1 MNGSTRSGLLALAG
15 GYIIYLAWEMFQ
27 AMRNGTTS
35 IAPALNIV
43 FIVFFVL
50 AGSAV
55 LFYAYRVWR
64 KSKKEDAEETPPP
77 RPENDNSLK

>member
-1 MNGSTRSGLLALAG
+1 
-15 GYIIYLAWEMFQ
+15 
-27 AMRNGTTS
+27 MRNGTTS

-43 FIVFFVL
+43 FIVFFTL
-50 AGSAV
+50 AVCGV

-64 KSKKEDAEETPPP
+64 KSKKEDDTPPP